1 MHVCDRAFADGCG
14 AFGERRR
21 RRPPLERGAR
31 RGAGVSKGGTPGG
44 GAAAVAVAV
53 AGAGA
58 VAEEASSRVALRDR
72 RPFFQGMHASSPH
85 FDHAHVCTS

>member
-1 MHVCDRAFADGCG
+1 MHACVRAFADGCG
-14 AFGERRR
+14 VFGERRR
-21 RRPPLERGAR
+21 PPPLERGAR

-44 GAAAVAVAV
+44 GAVAVAV
-53 AGAGA
+53 AAGA
-58 VAEEASSRVALRDR
+58 VAEEASSRVALLDR